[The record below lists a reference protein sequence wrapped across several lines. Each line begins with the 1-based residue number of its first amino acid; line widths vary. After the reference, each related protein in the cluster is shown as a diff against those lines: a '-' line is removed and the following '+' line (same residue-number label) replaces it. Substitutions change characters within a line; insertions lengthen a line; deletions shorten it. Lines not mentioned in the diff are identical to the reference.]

1 MKLPIEKQA
10 ASPFNQMVELGV
22 PTRIAEAVSEMLSA
36 SGVKTAS
43 EAVLVESVKNAS
55 SMLCDD
61 IGETLKIAGY
71 KTPGVSYG
79 MSEEEDDAEEDGL
92 KLATHTVKLAYA
104 IARNAGAS
112 KEKAAMMAMHA
123 HTRLLV

>member
-10 ASPFNQMVELGV
+10 ASQFNHLVELGV
-22 PTRIAEAVSEMLSA
+22 PTRIAEAVSEMIAA

-43 EAVLVESVKNAS
+43 GSVLAESVKNAS
-55 SMLCDD
+55 SMLCED
-61 IGETLKIAGY
+61 IGEALKIAGY

-79 MSEEEDDAEEDGL
+79 MSEEEEGEDGL
-92 KLATHTVKLAYA
+92 ELATHTVKLAYA

>member
-55 SMLCDD
+55 SMLCED

-71 KTPGVSYG
+71 KTPGVSAMG
-79 MSEEEDDAEEDGL
+79 EEDEDEEDGL